1 VIRIAV
7 FLASAVLLALLFGAR
22 SADSRVADPFRV
34 AWLTDEAAVSA
45 RAADAALEAAEGLMR
60 AAIDEARRGQ
70 AAVVG
75 GPEDPTAALEAAGL
89 GFEAAATP
97 LAEAHATLVRLG
109 WTLRAIDPQG
119 RSPQLG
125 LQPADLVA
133 VGAQWLAAA
142 LPSAA
147 LSDMRRQAE
156 SVLEALDDGL
166 AALDDDDPS
175 AAREAID
182 RATGHLEQVRE
193 FQVREVDGQDVS
205 TLGYWVDTVDA
216 LIAAARDIALA
227 ALAGDAAALAAAQAA
242 YDAAA
247 TNAGRADQA
256 LTIALGEAATGI
268 TGPASTS
275 SANALRAVGAARD
288 QLAGLSILR

>member
-7 FLASAVLLALLFGAR
+7 FLASAVLLGLLFGAR
-22 SADSRVADPFRV
+22 SADPRVADPLRV
-34 AWLTDEAAVSA
+34 AWLADEAAVHA
-45 RAADAALEAAEGLMR
+45 RAADAALETAENLMR
-60 AAIDEARRGQ
+60 GAIDEARRGQ

-75 GPEDPTAALEAAGL
+75 GPEDPAAALEAAGL
-89 GFEAAATP
+89 SFEAAATP
-97 LAEAHATLVRLG
+97 LADADAALVRLG
-109 WTLRAIDPQG
+109 WTLRAIDPQET
-119 RSPQLG
+119 SPQLG
-125 LQPADLVA
+125 LLPGDLVA

-142 LPSAA
+142 LPSVA

-156 SVLEALDDGL
+156 STLEALDDGL

-175 AAREAID
+175 AALEAMD
-182 RATGHLEQVRE
+182 RATGHLEQVRD
-193 FQVREVDGQDVS
+193 FQQRDFDGQEVS

-216 LIAAARDIALA
+216 LIDAARDIALA
-227 ALAGDAAALAAAQAA
+227 AQAGDAAALAAAQAA

-268 TGPASTS
+268 TGPASAS
-275 SANALRAVGAARD
+275 SADALRAVGAARD

>member
-22 SADSRVADPFRV
+22 SADSRVADPLRV
-34 AWLTDEAAVSA
+34 AWLTDEAAANA
-45 RAADAALEAAEGLMR
+45 RAADAALDAAENLMR
-60 AAIDEARRGQ
+60 DAIDEARRGQ

-75 GPEDPTAALEAAGL
+75 GPEDPTPALEAAGL

-97 LAEAHATLVRLG
+97 LADAHAALVRLN
-109 WTLRAIDPQG
+109 WTLRAINPHET
-119 RSPQLG
+119 SPQLG
-125 LQPADLVA
+125 LLPADLVA

-147 LSDMRRQAE
+147 LGDMRRQAE
-156 SVLEALDDGL
+156 STLEALDDGL

-175 AAREAID
+175 AALEAID

-193 FQVREVDGQDVS
+193 FQVADVDGQDVS
-205 TLGYWVDTVDA
+205 TLGYWVDTVEA
-216 LIAAARDIALA
+216 LIGAARNIALA
-227 ALAGDAAALAAAQAA
+227 AQAGDAAALAAAQAA

-275 SANALRAVGAARD
+275 SADALRAVAAARD

>member
-1 VIRIAV
+1 VIRIAA
-7 FLASAVLLALLFGAR
+7 FLASAILLGLLFGAR
-22 SADSRVADPFRV
+22 SADSRVADPLRV
-34 AWLTDEAAVSA
+34 ALLTDEAAVHV
-45 RAADAALEAAEGLMR
+45 RAADAALEAGENLMR
-60 AAIDEARRGQ
+60 GAIDEARRGQ

-89 GFEAAATP
+89 GFEAAARP
-97 LAEAHATLVRLG
+97 LADAHAALVRLR
-109 WTLRAIDPQG
+109 WTLRAIDPQET
-119 RSPQLG
+119 SPQLG
-125 LQPADLVA
+125 LLPADLVA

-156 SVLEALDDGL
+156 STLEALDDGL

-175 AAREAID
+175 AALGAMD
-182 RATGHLEQVRE
+182 RAIGYLEQVRD
-193 FQVREVDGQDVS
+193 FQLRDVDGQEVS

-216 LIAAARDIALA
+216 LIDATRGIALA
-227 ALAGDAAALAAAQAA
+227 AQAGDAAALAAAQAA
-242 YDAAA
+242 YDAAS
-247 TNAGRADQA
+247 TNASRADQA

-275 SANALRAVGAARD
+275 SADALRAVRAARD

>member
-34 AWLTDEAAVSA
+34 AWLTEEAAAHA
-45 RAADAALEAAEGLMR
+45 RAADASLEAAENLMR
-60 AAIDEARRGQ
+60 SAIDEARRGQ
-70 AAVVG
+70 AAVVV

-97 LAEAHATLVRLG
+97 LADAQAALVRLG
-109 WTLRAIDPQG
+109 WTLRAIDPQVK
-119 RSPQLG
+119 SPQLG
-125 LQPADLVA
+125 LLPRDLVA

-142 LPSAA
+142 LPSAS

-156 SVLEALDDGL
+156 STLEALDDGL

-175 AAREAID
+175 AALEAMD
-182 RATGHLEQVRE
+182 RASGHLEQVRD
-193 FQVREVDGQDVS
+193 FQVRDLGGQDVS

-216 LIAAARDIALA
+216 LIDAARDIALA
-227 ALAGDAAALAAAQAA
+227 AQAGDAAALAAAQAA

>member
-1 VIRIAV
+1 MIRIAV
-7 FLASAVLLALLFGAR
+7 FLASAVLLALLLGAR
-22 SADSRVADPFRV
+22 SADSLVSDPLRV
-34 AWLTDEAAVSA
+34 AWLTDEAVVHA
-45 RAADAALEAAEGLMR
+45 RAADAALEATENLMR
-60 AAIDEARRGQ
+60 GAIDEARRAQ

-75 GPEDPTAALEAAGL
+75 GTEDPTAALEAAGL

-97 LAEAHATLVRLG
+97 LTDAHAALIRLG
-109 WTLRAIDPQG
+109 WTLRAIDP
-119 RSPQLG
+119 RETSPQIG
-125 LQPADLVA
+125 LLPADLVA

-147 LSDMRRQAE
+147 LGDMRRQAE
-156 SVLEALDDGL
+156 STLEALDDGL

-175 AAREAID
+175 AALEAID
-182 RATGHLEQVRE
+182 RATGHLEQVRD
-193 FQVREVDGQDVS
+193 FQVRDVDSQEAS
-205 TLGYWVDTVDA
+205 TLAYWVDTVDA
-216 LIAAARDIALA
+216 LIGAARDIALA
-227 ALAGDAAALAAAQAA
+227 AQAGDAAALAAAQAA
-242 YDAAA
+242 YEAAA

-275 SANALRAVGAARD
+275 SADALRAVGAARD